1 MSFPFTK
8 PTEENVAP
16 QAAAPTA
23 DPAQAAPQ
31 AAAPTA
37 DPAQAAPQA
46 APAAA
51 EKPKKKHNRQ
61 ATKEITPEDIDFVLK
76 NVRTM
81 SYNDMAEACGLTK
94 FQVNRILME
103 IKKGIREK
111 AKGNEAAEMAAEKF
125 IKENLSRPEDSG
137 PGKGGGKVKNALNT
151 AVDNIIGNLLS

>member
-1 MSFPFTK
+1 
-8 PTEENVAP
+8 
-16 QAAAPTA
+16 
-23 DPAQAAPQ
+23 
-31 AAAPTA
+31 
-37 DPAQAAPQA
+37 
-46 APAAA
+46 
-51 EKPKKKHNRQ
+51 
-61 ATKEITPEDIDFVLK
+61 
-76 NVRTM
+76 M